1 RGSLGLDLATAIHI
15 LLQDTKPIKIPTG
28 FCGRLILN
36 GQSYGALLLGRSS
49 TTLQGLTV
57 ESGIIDADYIGE
69 IMIMAHTRFPPIS
82 IPAGSCIAQLVPLQQ
97 LVKEAQ
103 GPLRG
108 TGGFGSTGGLVLLTL
123 TMEQH
128 PVVEGILHF
137 NHQERRLRALLDTG
151 ADITIIA

>member
-1 RGSLGLDLATAIHI
+1 RGSLGLDLAAAIDI
-15 LLQDTKPIKIPTG
+15 VLKDTKPVKIPTG
-28 FCGRLILN
+28 VHGPLILN

-57 ESGIIDADYIGE
+57 EPGVIDAGYTGE

-82 IPAGSCIAQLVPLQQ
+82 IPAGSRIAQLVPLPQ
-97 LVKEAQ
+97 LVKEAR

-108 TGGFGSTGGLVLLTL
+108 TGRFGSTGGLVLLTL
-123 TMEQH
+123 TMEQR
-128 PVVEGILHF
+128 PVVEAILCF
-137 NHQERRLRALLDTG
+137 AHQEKRLRALLDTG